1 MSIADLMPTHIV
13 NYLLAN
19 GVVFENELPG
29 DGSTEIA
36 ARVSDR
42 SLIMLD
48 TLVWERGANKVLRN
62 AQTSKLASAV
72 VYAARL
78 EEFRNSKRA

>member
-1 MSIADLMPTHIV
+1 MSELFGWDLMSVADMMPTHMV

-19 GVVFENELPG
+19 GVVFDNEISNDIKGIEL
-29 DGSTEIA
+29 A

-48 TLVWERGANKVLRN
+48 TLVWER
-62 AQTSKLASAV
+62 S
-72 VYAARL
+72 
-78 EEFRNSKRA
+78 